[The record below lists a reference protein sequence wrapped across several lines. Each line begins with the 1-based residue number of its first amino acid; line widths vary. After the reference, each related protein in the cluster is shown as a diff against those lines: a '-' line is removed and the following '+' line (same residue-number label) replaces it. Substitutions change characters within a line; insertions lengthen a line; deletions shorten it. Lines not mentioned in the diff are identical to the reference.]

1 MTKVITVK
9 SMARAAASP
18 QKPCSARFKIFIDA
32 SGVLKETRKIT
43 ALIVPTPRTKLY
55 TKALKKAPFESGK
68 IIVKYVLIFPA
79 PKEDAAS
86 SSDEFIWLTFDAM
99 ERKEN
104 GIKPIVIAMII
115 KKAEFVNLSFDAA
128 IEIARPNKVPGT
140 AAGNW
145 TNTSKYFFNGDF
157 VL

>member
-1 MTKVITVK
+1 MLPKNKINLHKPIIVKVIIVK
-9 SMARAAASP
+9 RSASAAASP
-18 QKPCSARFKIFIDA
+18 QNPCSARFKIFIDA

-86 SSDEFIWLTFDAM
+86 SSDDFI
-99 ERKEN
+99 
-104 GIKPIVIAMII
+104 
-115 KKAEFVNLSFDAA
+115 
-128 IEIARPNKVPGT
+128 
-140 AAGNW
+140 
-145 TNTSKYFFNGDF
+145 
-157 VL
+157 

>member
-1 MTKVITVK
+1 MLPKNKINLHKPIIVKVIIVK
-9 SMARAAASP
+9 RSASAAASP

-55 TKALKKAPFESGK
+55 TKALKKTPEPPAGGSGVFRRAPPAYVKTHERLVKSYCFSGK

-86 SSDEFIWLTFDAM
+86 SSDEFI
-99 ERKEN
+99 
-104 GIKPIVIAMII
+104 
-115 KKAEFVNLSFDAA
+115 
-128 IEIARPNKVPGT
+128 
-140 AAGNW
+140 
-145 TNTSKYFFNGDF
+145 
-157 VL
+157 

>member
-1 MTKVITVK
+1 
-9 SMARAAASP
+9 MARAAASP
-18 QKPCSARFKIFIDA
+18 QKPCSARFKILIEA
-32 SGVLKETRKIT
+32 RGVLKETRKIT